1 MSNNFSTSGT
11 ETVNYGT
18 SIWGEAFKR
27 LLRNKAAI
35 IGGIIF
41 LCVVLV
47 AVFAD
52 LAEGDNTF
60 TVES

>member
-1 MSNNFSTSGT
+1 MSNKTSTSGT

-35 IGGIIF
+35 IGGTTTAFITLIRGF
-41 LCVVLV
+41 
-47 AVFAD
+47 
-52 LAEGDNTF
+52 
-60 TVES
+60 